1 MRVVTR
7 GLLGD
12 LGSPVLQLTD
22 FMSNWIHYLTVP
34 MAGVA
39 AVSAHATVYHSVES
53 AQRACFPE
61 GPSFV
66 AADITLTKVQMRS
79 IEKATGVRVRLN
91 TQRVWRVEQQ
101 GALAGWFLVDEVLGK
116 HDYITYALALTPDGA
131 VRSIEVMDYRE
142 NYGYEVRNADW
153 RIQFLGKTKADPVQL
168 NADIKNI
175 TGATLSCRHV
185 SEGVKRLLFL
195 HDLVL
200 KR

>member
-1 MRVVTR
+1 M
-7 GLLGD
+7 
-12 LGSPVLQLTD
+12 
-22 FMSNWIHYLTVP
+22 
-34 MAGVA
+34 
-39 AVSAHATVYHSVES
+39 
-53 AQRACFPE
+53 
-61 GPSFV
+61 
-66 AADITLTKVQMRS
+66 
-79 IEKATGVRVRLN
+79 
-91 TQRVWRVEQQ
+91 
-101 GALAGWFLVDEVLGK
+101 LGK